1 MPAAPAAYTEE
12 EARIPGPPPAL
23 AADGPKSRVD
33 LDALEVEGVALAEDL
48 PEEPPLYEPKP
59 MDDMPPANDAVD
71 AEETSPVAVRG
82 PGWSS
87 AMAALPTTP
96 AMPTGLGGSDVLSP
110 KRSPAAGADAEE
122 ARPPKQAKAT
132 PAKKPRVGQIAVEE
146 TWQAI
151 EAWANAEESQNPHAL
166 QRLASVCTWLDS
178 ISDPMQ
184 VAEARL
190 AQLRKL
196 WQRSAFEPVHKRDV
210 PPGSEIFHFKWVDK
224 CKEGVYKSRFT
235 CADVKRNYSEAE
247 EEQLR
252 VFVPTPTPE
261 SHRFLEVSAL
271 FHSHATTFNIVAA
284 FLIGRNRGAQEGN
297 PCYMRAPEEWRP
309 IFEEWVRDTFPPH
322 EVARRLKSFP
332 AYMFR
337 LDGNLY
343 GRRTA
348 GSVYR
353 DEFEEILVEKMK
365 PTFCFVRGKH
375 DPCTYHCSSSSSSSK
390 VTLIHHVDDVRC
402 SGPAS
407 ALNRLIDVELP
418 KHCEIQAG
426 PLEAEG
432 VAVEVLGRVK
442 TRLEG
447 AILTAPDPKHAKNIL
462 TALDIQPKE
471 KSAVPSRKLN
481 LDENEPLADE
491 FAKRYRSAVG
501 SGIYLSADRR
511 DIAYA
516 VKELA
521 RHMAQPRLC
530 DWENALVMG
539 RYLNSHPDL
548 VRATVL
554 DGDAHQHLALELY
567 SDSDWAGCPE
577 TRRSTDAH
585 VGYLG
590 GAVITAST
598 QTQPGLPATS
608 SPDAELRG
616 ISRSAREAI
625 FLKGLASDDFQL
637 PVEVPLLWSDSSTG
651 ITAAKRIGPGSK
663 LRHLDVCEFYVQGA
677 VQTGRLQLRKVK
689 GTMNPSNYLTKHPKT
704 GSEVQEALP
713 SLGLV
718 NVHEVEGATAAR
730 KGTVKALKE
739 NPPAQWK
746 TMAPMTKASVKL
758 CGALA
763 ASQITGVKGHKDG
776 SEGCSYLPWILGI
789 MVLLGCVVWMCMYNA
804 IRLRRAQVARE
815 PAPEP
820 DTDPGR
826 SERATPPF
834 RQGQRRPPADTPAPM
849 QRVFRHDR
857 SVFFTRTGSRAH
869 MYSNCQGLQHVPEA
883 EIDEEMICQTCYDR
897 HPIGNFWLHLERIH
911 LVCQIP
917 WREIHLLLDC
927 PELAR
932 RTTWHMPVCQ
942 YSRRQQIMPM
952 GHRRPVREPPLN
964 LERGAPPGRRH
975 TVARAGSTAG

>member
-1 MPAAPAAYTEE
+1 MWVGRLERDDTHIILSEAGALTVRSVRRLPPAVQTQASVLKQVTGLPWQPRWGRRVQTSPPQTSQVVVLPMPAAPAAYTEE

-48 PEEPPLYEPKP
+48 PEEPPLYEPEP

-196 WQRSAFEPVHKRDV
+196 WQRSAFEPVHKRDA
-210 PPGSEIFHFKWVDK
+210 PPGSKIFHFKWVDK

-353 DEFEEILVEKMK
+353 DELEEILVEKMK

-375 DPCTYHCSSSSSSSK
+375 DPCTYHCSSSK
-390 VTLIHHVDDVRC
+390 VTLVHHVDDVRC

-418 KHCEIQAG
+418 KHCEN
-426 PLEAEG
+426 L
-432 VAVEVLGRVK
+432 LK
-442 TRLEG
+442 
-447 AILTAPDPKHAKNIL
+447 PK
-462 TALDIQPKE
+462 
-471 KSAVPSRKLN
+471 
-481 LDENEPLADE
+481 
-491 FAKRYRSAVG
+491 G
-501 SGIYLSADRR
+501 
-511 DIAYA
+511 
-516 VKELA
+516 
-521 RHMAQPRLC
+521 
-530 DWENALVMG
+530 
-539 RYLNSHPDL
+539 
-548 VRATVL
+548 
-554 DGDAHQHLALELY
+554 
-567 SDSDWAGCPE
+567 
-577 TRRSTDAH
+577 
-585 VGYLG
+585 
-590 GAVITAST
+590 
-598 QTQPGLPATS
+598 
-608 SPDAELRG
+608 
-616 ISRSAREAI
+616 
-625 FLKGLASDDFQL
+625 
-637 PVEVPLLWSDSSTG
+637 
-651 ITAAKRIGPGSK
+651 
-663 LRHLDVCEFYVQGA
+663 
-677 VQTGRLQLRKVK
+677 
-689 GTMNPSNYLTKHPKT
+689 
-704 GSEVQEALP
+704 
-713 SLGLV
+713 
-718 NVHEVEGATAAR
+718 
-730 KGTVKALKE
+730 
-739 NPPAQWK
+739 
-746 TMAPMTKASVKL
+746 
-758 CGALA
+758 
-763 ASQITGVKGHKDG
+763 
-776 SEGCSYLPWILGI
+776 
-789 MVLLGCVVWMCMYNA
+789 
-804 IRLRRAQVARE
+804 
-815 PAPEP
+815 
-820 DTDPGR
+820 
-826 SERATPPF
+826 
-834 RQGQRRPPADTPAPM
+834 
-849 QRVFRHDR
+849 
-857 SVFFTRTGSRAH
+857 
-869 MYSNCQGLQHVPEA
+869 
-883 EIDEEMICQTCYDR
+883 
-897 HPIGNFWLHLERIH
+897 
-911 LVCQIP
+911 
-917 WREIHLLLDC
+917 
-927 PELAR
+927 
-932 RTTWHMPVCQ
+932 
-942 YSRRQQIMPM
+942 
-952 GHRRPVREPPLN
+952 
-964 LERGAPPGRRH
+964 
-975 TVARAGSTAG
+975 